1 MNKYEMVVIA
11 SREARRLNDVARSY
25 GRELKRRPTLLAW
38 ERLHDGKIKY
48 TWEEAGP
55 EVPTTPEL
63 PFGEDMGDSEG

>member
-55 EVPTTPEL
+55 EAPTAPEL

>member
-48 TWEEAGP
+48 TWEEAVP
-55 EVPTTPEL
+55 EKAASTEL
-63 PFGEDMGDSEG
+63 PFGTDMGDSEG

>member
-38 ERLHDGKIKY
+38 ERLRDGKIKY
-48 TWEEAGP
+48 TWEEAAP
-55 EVPTTPEL
+55 ETAASTEL
-63 PFGEDMGDSEG
+63 PFGADMGDSEG

>member
-25 GRELKRRPTLLAW
+25 GRELKRRPTILAW

-48 TWEEAGP
+48 TWEEALP
-55 EVPTTPEL
+55 EAPVSAEL
-63 PFGEDMGDSEG
+63 PFASDGGDSDS